1 LYTILNNNSLDPPEV
16 IHGIQNLSSAFIPPR
31 ASLED
36 FTTPQ
41 TPNRLHTHTHTLFK
55 NTQQTCMNKMQMTI
69 TKEKK
74 ITTHT

>member
-1 LYTILNNNSLDPPEV
+1 MMGNT
-16 IHGIQNLSSAFIPPR
+16 H
-31 ASLED
+31 
-36 FTTPQ
+36 T
-41 TPNRLHTHTHTLFK
+41 HTHTHTLFK